1 MAEMARAAIRSSP
14 MGKVA
19 TRKLQTIAEG
29 TKSLRAVKVAD
40 TRNLMVGRHKVRSQA
55 LVIRV
60 VGTKAVVL
68 AEQLR
73 VGNV

>member
-19 TRKLQTIAEG
+19 TRKQTIAEG

-40 TRNLMVGRHKVRSQA
+40 TRSLMVGRHKVQSQA
-55 LVIRV
+55 LAIRV

>member
-19 TRKLQTIAEG
+19 TRKLQAIAEG

-40 TRNLMVGRHKVRSQA
+40 TRSLMAGRLKVWSRDLA
-55 LVIRV
+55 IRV
-60 VGTKAVVL
+60 VGTKAEALV
-68 AEQLR
+68 EQLK

>member
-1 MAEMARAAIRSSP
+1 MARAAIKSSP

-19 TRKLQTIAEG
+19 TRKQTIAEG

>member
-1 MAEMARAAIRSSP
+1 MAEMARAVIKSSP
-14 MGKVA
+14 MGKAA

-29 TKSLRAVKVAD
+29 TKSLRAVKVVD

-55 LVIRV
+55 LAIRV

-68 AEQLR
+68 VEQLR

>member
-19 TRKLQTIAEG
+19 TRKQTIAEG

-55 LVIRV
+55 LAIRV
-60 VGTKAVVL
+60 VDTKAVVL

>member
-1 MAEMARAAIRSSP
+1 MAEMARAAIKSSP

-19 TRKLQTIAEG
+19 TRKQTIAEG

>member
-1 MAEMARAAIRSSP
+1 MAEMAREAIRSSP

-19 TRKLQTIAEG
+19 TRNLQAIAEG

-40 TRNLMVGRHKVRSQA
+40 TRSLMVERHKVRSQA
-55 LVIRV
+55 LAIRV
-60 VGTKAVVL
+60 VGTKAVAQ

>member
-19 TRKLQTIAEG
+19 TRKLQAIAEG

-40 TRNLMVGRHKVRSQA
+40 TRSLMVGRHKVRRRA
-55 LVIRV
+55 LAIRV
-60 VGTKAVVL
+60 VGTKAVAQ
-68 AEQLR
+68 AEQFK
-73 VGNV
+73 VENA